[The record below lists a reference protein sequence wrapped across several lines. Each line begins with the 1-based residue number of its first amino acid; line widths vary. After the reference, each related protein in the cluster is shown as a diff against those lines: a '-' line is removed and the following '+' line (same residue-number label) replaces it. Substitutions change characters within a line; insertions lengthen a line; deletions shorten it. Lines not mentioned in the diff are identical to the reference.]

1 LAAADCAAQTS
12 GAVKPQ
18 SRPSSFITWRF
29 SQKKSR
35 FYPMKIEKMEI
46 LPHEN
51 WKWRFYS
58 MKIEKM
64 EILPH
69 KN

>member
-51 WKWRFYS
+51 WKNGDFT
-58 MKIEKM
+58 
-64 EILPH
+64 P
-69 KN
+69 